1 MKKLLIL
8 ILITLVLALTIFT
21 IINGLEVGN
30 FQVWGIRTIQD
41 GNNALEEIVT
51 QATRLATSTFPRKVS
66 DVNESMKQ
74 LEEQK
79 TIYQDMVTI
88 SDTDDVQNASQ
99 LSNYTLDFLW
109 TKSGTHATSE
119 GVSIDIFLTAGTG
132 GEDVYD
138 LNFTVV
144 GGYVGICE
152 FIRDIEDDSDLA
164 FKIEQFAMTAGESTS
179 SLRATFVCKNIPIEG
194 ISALDTR
201 TTNSATENTTNNTTN
216 NTNNTSNI
224 INSTNTNNTNNAT
237 TNSTNNATNNTDT
250 TNTSNQ

>member
-8 ILITLVLALTIFT
+8 ILIALVLALTIFT
-21 IINGLEVGN
+21 IINGLEVEN

-51 QATRLATSTFPRKVS
+51 QATRLATSTFPGKVS

-109 TKSGTHATSE
+109 TKIGTHATSE

-194 ISALDTR
+194 ISGLDTR
-201 TTNSATENTTNNTTN
+201 TTDSATENTTNNTTN

-237 TNSTNNATNNTDT
+237 TNSTNNATNNTNT

>member
-8 ILITLVLALTIFT
+8 ILIALVLALTIFT

-51 QATRLATSTFPRKVS
+51 QATRLATSTFPGKVS

-79 TIYQDMVTI
+79 TIYQDMVII

-109 TKSGTHATSE
+109 TKIGTHATSE

-194 ISALDTR
+194 ISGSDTR
-201 TTNSATENTTNNTTN
+201 TTDSATENTTNNTTN

-237 TNSTNNATNNTDT
+237 TNSTNNATNNTNT